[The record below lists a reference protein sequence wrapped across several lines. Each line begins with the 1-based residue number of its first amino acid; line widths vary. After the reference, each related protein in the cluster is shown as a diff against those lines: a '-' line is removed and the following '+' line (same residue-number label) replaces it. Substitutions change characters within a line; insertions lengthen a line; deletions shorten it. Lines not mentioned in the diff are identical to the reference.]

1 MKKWLTVIIVITSLM
16 MPTVS
21 TAASSTE
28 KQTTYFNFAGTN
40 SKGVYVKADY
50 IQWFRGERANKEAYK
65 DKACYWD
72 RGKCYAMDDYY
83 IRNVNPKIRTL
94 PVAKNA
100 VITMV
105 TYQIEKTY
113 DIKKQKIS
121 LSTFKKEM
129 KKPRFRDIPFHIE
142 LKNGTIIK
150 ITEQYIP

>member
-1 MKKWLTVIIVITSLM
+1 MKKWLSAFLLLAGLLVPAVTSA
-16 MPTVS
+16 
-21 TAASSTE
+21 AASID
-28 KQTTYFNFAGTN
+28 KQTTYFNSVGTN

-72 RGKCYAMDDYY
+72 RGKCYAVDDYY

-113 DIKKQKIS
+113 DIKKQRIS

-129 KKPRFRDIPFHIE
+129 KKSRYRDIPFHIE
-142 LKNGTIIK
+142 VKNGTIIK
-150 ITEQYIP
+150 ISEQYIP